1 MDKFTKKW
9 LFILLSTI
17 VFSFGISVAFAFLAE
32 EKNEELAQMSPR
44 VRYSSDD
51 IYERI
56 VSGLEA
62 FESITFYDGLLDDGD
77 IKEAVR
83 KVEFYHPEF
92 FWLGSYT
99 ITTSTANYDTTINF
113 MGVDDYSDDAIKE
126 MYDTLIAA
134 ADRIIAQIP
143 AGSSDYQKALFVHDY
158 IVNNTRY
165 SSEHAGKGVNG
176 LWGTAYGC
184 LVDGDAIC
192 QGYAEA
198 YQLVLERAGVPCGV
212 CSGDSINGPHAWNYV
227 RINGKYYWVDVT
239 WDDPESES
247 DEGTLRHN
255 YFLIDDELL
264 GRTRTIEPGQVFV
277 PSCDSMAD
285 NFHVQNGS
293 YIEAFDMNAIG
304 NVLAANASTRTA
316 EIMFGSEEAYSEAME
331 RLFTGNEIWSLS
343 SYVSLGEQISYSND
357 DNMYVIIIDF

>member
-1 MDKFTKKW
+1 MDRFTKKW
-9 LFILLSTI
+9 IFILLFT
-17 VFSFGISVAFAFLAE
+17 VVAGLGISVAFTFMAE
-32 EKNEELAQMSPR
+32 EKNEELAQKSKL
-44 VRYSSDD
+44 VHYSSDE

-62 FESITFYDGLLDDGD
+62 FENISFYDAVLNDRD
-77 IKEAVR
+77 IREAVR

-99 ITTSTANYDTTINF
+99 ITTAGNDTILDF
-113 MGVDDYSDDAIKE
+113 MGVGDYSDDAIKE
-126 MYDTLIAA
+126 MYATLIAA
-134 ADRIIAQIP
+134 ADRIIEQIP
-143 AGSSDYQKALFVHDY
+143 AGYNDYQKALFVHDY

-184 LVDGDAIC
+184 LVQGDAIC

-198 YQLVLERAGVPCGV
+198 YQLVLERAGIECGV

-227 RINGKYYWVDVT
+227 RINGQYYWVDTT

-255 YFLIDDELL
+255 YFLINDELL
-264 GRTRTIEPGQVFV
+264 KRTRAIEEGQVFV
-277 PSCDSMAD
+277 PSCSSMAD
-285 NFHVQNGS
+285 NYHVRNGS
-293 YIEAFDMNAIG
+293 YLEAFDINAIG
-304 NVLAANASTRTA
+304 NILAANASSRRA
-316 EIMFGSEEAYSEAME
+316 EMMFGSEEAYQEALE
-331 RLFTGNEIWSLS
+331 RLFAESEIWSLS
-343 SYVSLGEQISYSND
+343 AYVSMNEQISYSND
-357 DNMYVIIIDF
+357 DNMYILIIDF